1 MLTEELIQQFH
12 KFSEKGKAYDC
23 IDARIANHIIENNDL
38 MVIKMQWFPEVLFAS
53 GKFRIWQETTDL
65 N

>member
-23 IDARIANHIIENNDL
+23 IDARIATLNLSDHL
-38 MVIKMQWFPEVLFAS
+38 MLKRIKERAKAQKV
-53 GKFRIWQETTDL
+53 
-65 N
+65 

>member
-23 IDARIANHIIENNDL
+23 IDARIANHCICQKKL
-38 MVIKMQWFPEVLFAS
+38 SYAA
-53 GKFRIWQETTDL
+53 
-65 N
+65 